1 MKQSLKTL
9 LELSKFK
16 ISAFSTLSTT
26 IGYVLASG
34 RLSLEMLIPT
44 TGILFLACGS
54 ATLNQYQERGFD
66 AAMLR
71 TQKRPIPSGKVKPGT
86 ALLVS
91 LSLIF
96 IGGAVLFFGT
106 NLLAFSLGLLAVFWY
121 NGVYTFLKTKTAFAV
136 VPGALIGSIPPAVG
150 WVAGGGSIADPQL
163 WILAFFFFIWQVP
176 HFWLLLLLFGE
187 DYQRA
192 GLPTL
197 TSVFSRPQLRR
208 ITFVWIAGTAMACL
222 LIPLF
227 GLVRFSLVN
236 FGLVA
241 LALWLIWNS
250 AKTLIARAG
259 KSSFGFAFKEINI
272 YALAVLLLISM
283 HRLLR

>member
-1 MKQSLKTL
+1 MRQSLKTL

-16 ISAFSTLSTT
+16 ISAFSTLSTA
-26 IGYVLASG
+26 IGYILASG
-34 RLSLEMLIPT
+34 SLSFALLVPAV
-44 TGILFLACGS
+44 GILLLACGS
-54 ATLNQYQERGFD
+54 ATLNQYQERRFD

-71 TQKRPIPSGKVKPGT
+71 TQKRPIPSGRVKPWEALFI
-86 ALLVS
+86 ALL
-91 LSLIF
+91 LIF
-96 IGGAVLFFGT
+96 LGGTVLFFGT
-106 NLLAFSLGLLAVFWY
+106 NLLAFLLGLLAVFWY
-121 NGVYTFLKTKTAFAV
+121 NGIYTFLKTKTAFAV

-150 WVAGGGSIADPQL
+150 WVAAGGSLANPQL
-163 WILAFFFFIWQVP
+163 WVLAFFFFIWQVP

-197 TSVFSRPQLRR
+197 TAVFSRPQLRR
-208 ITFVWIAGTAMACL
+208 ITFVWIAATAMACL

-236 FGLVA
+236 FGLVV

-259 KSSFGFAFKEINI
+259 KFSFGFAFREINI
-272 YALAVLLLISM
+272 YALVVLLLISM
-283 HRLLR
+283 DRLLR